1 MSYNEVSPRM
11 SCMSPPS
18 LLSVPA
24 CMQSLEGENLP
35 HYMVS
40 TLHLYPP
47 ETLATMLD
55 SGMNFALQDHDG
67 YTPLMQAACDG
78 DVSDMTALLGLSA
91 RLGRDVA
98 LGFGSVTAEDQYNVL
113 HLVAMHMVETYT
125 QLHCSMV
132 VELLLDHPDMDDDT
146 ANAVDIFGQTP
157 LHVAVRTHASV
168 GCASAFLRSPKVFS
182 GAADYFGNTPLH
194 CLIESARC
202 FYSAAML
209 KNHQFRPGYLKELF
223 WKLLCWKAADDGAPV
238 IDVFA
243 TNDAGCTVMELVK
256 KLGQDIPCCEDM
268 QCTLECVM
276 HGRRMKMRVQG
287 TADD

>member
-1 MSYNEVSPRM
+1 MI
-11 SCMSPPS
+11 
-18 LLSVPA
+18 
-24 CMQSLEGENLP
+24 
-35 HYMVS
+35 
-40 TLHLYPP
+40 
-47 ETLATMLD
+47 
-55 SGMNFALQDHDG
+55 
-67 YTPLMQAACDG
+67 
-78 DVSDMTALLGLSA
+78 
-91 RLGRDVA
+91 
-98 LGFGSVTAEDQYNVL
+98 
-113 HLVAMHMVETYT
+113 
-125 QLHCSMV
+125 

-146 ANAVDIFGQTP
+146 ANAVDIFGRTP
-157 LHVAVRTHASV
+157 LHVAVRTHASA

-182 GAADYFGNTPLH
+182 GTADYFGNTPLH